1 MKTIM
6 VVDDEQSL
14 RKTVRIVLES
24 EGYAIEEAESAD
36 ECWKK
41 LQTISP
47 LPELILLDI
56 RMPGMPS
63 IELVKKVKE
72 NAKLR
77 KIRIVYMTAIIGT
90 KEFTKKIEGVID
102 AIEKPFTNEALLKV
116 VQEAISYE
124 VI

>member
-6 VVDDEQSL
+6 VVDDEQTL

-24 EGYAIEEAESAD
+24 EGYAVEEAENAD

-41 LQTISP
+41 MQTMSP

-72 NAKLR
+72 NTKLR

-90 KEFTKKIEGVID
+90 KEFTKKIEGV
-102 AIEKPFTNEALLKV
+102 K
-116 VQEAISYE
+116 
-124 VI
+124 